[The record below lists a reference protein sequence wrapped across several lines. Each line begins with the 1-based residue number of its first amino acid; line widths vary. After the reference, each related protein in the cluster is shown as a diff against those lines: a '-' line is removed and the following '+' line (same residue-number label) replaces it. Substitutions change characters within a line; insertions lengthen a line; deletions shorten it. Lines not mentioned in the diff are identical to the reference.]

1 MFRHSIA
8 YNIPFRSYLAVARV
22 LRVFIILFLM
32 YSPLYLCETDIT
44 FEILLIFN
52 GLPLIPV
59 IQYIRTRPRNMT
71 VVPYGT
77 GTGTVKFGI
86 TPTDKHNPWGTK

>member
-59 IQYIRTRPRNMT
+59 IYSYEAQKHDS
-71 VVPYGT
+71 
-77 GTGTVKFGI
+77 GTVRYRYRYRKI
-86 TPTDKHNPWGTK
+86 Q